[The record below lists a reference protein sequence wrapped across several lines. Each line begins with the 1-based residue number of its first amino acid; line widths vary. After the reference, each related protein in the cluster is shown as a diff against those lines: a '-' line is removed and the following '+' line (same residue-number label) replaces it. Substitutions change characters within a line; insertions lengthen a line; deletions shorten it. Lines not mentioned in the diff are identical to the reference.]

1 MFTKDLA
8 MASVGKKIT
17 SEKFEEYLVEFSEEN
32 KVNIDIPA
40 VMRRLKSA
48 RSELEDDMEAYH
60 SFYGDFKL
68 YMENDIN
75 AIDSTGNINPTV
87 LNVFTKNKK
96 EEIKNKKSD
105 KEVKEINESNNKFD
119 IEEKLSEEKIT
130 ERLGQIDFTQINM
143 DDFAFILEY
152 YDEIEDK
159 LPDEEKKKVN
169 KVLSKIFNKSEEQQ
183 FLSELVIGYIP
194 EKGLSQEQI
203 ERLLELGK
211 KIPGFFEKYEL
222 DEDNLE
228 ESFAKCSSKILEI
241 DKVERKIAFRLMIF
255 EGEKNQVIPKDY
267 KIHILNDPEIKEAL
281 EKNPN
286 SIDVDYFLNSEFT
299 LEEVENLIK
308 EEFENFKKNDVN
320 IIEEGKNIGSIDTIE
335 KINAIEY
342 IFNASNIGDIGENV
356 TPVPDISSINFSSSF
371 ENIISQYEQS
381 IDEQYPQAEDVL
393 TQEENN
399 AQMREENDQYVTS
412 EMARAIDFAYAT
424 KTMQDIFEKIV
435 EGKSPEILEQEEV
448 EQAEPE
454 EKVQRETKVENIV
467 QKENIPDKI
476 EEPETPK
483 KELEEEEYESPTFDE
498 EDKTGIAGLFAAI
511 ANSRVGRAVKN
522 LFKTKDAQKRLNA
535 PVTQR
540 TEDGLKITEYE
551 SNGSLMP
558 TTIQARNFLRDFAV
572 NTVEAVTNFA
582 NNISDAI
589 RGSKKDEVINKP
601 TIIKS
606 EPVQEQA
613 EKIEQQPVV
622 EQIQEKTETFNDTN
636 KWAVSNES
644 RQRQAELNAAQA
656 QKNSAQVGKIQDKTQ
671 EQNREN
677 KESNEGR

>member
-194 EKGLSQEQI
+194 EKGSSQEQI

-222 DEDNLE
+222 DE
-228 ESFAKCSSKILEI
+228 
-241 DKVERKIAFRLMIF
+241 
-255 EGEKNQVIPKDY
+255 
-267 KIHILNDPEIKEAL
+267 
-281 EKNPN
+281 
-286 SIDVDYFLNSEFT
+286 
-299 LEEVENLIK
+299 
-308 EEFENFKKNDVN
+308 
-320 IIEEGKNIGSIDTIE
+320 
-335 KINAIEY
+335 
-342 IFNASNIGDIGENV
+342 
-356 TPVPDISSINFSSSF
+356 
-371 ENIISQYEQS
+371 
-381 IDEQYPQAEDVL
+381 
-393 TQEENN
+393 
-399 AQMREENDQYVTS
+399 
-412 EMARAIDFAYAT
+412 
-424 KTMQDIFEKIV
+424 
-435 EGKSPEILEQEEV
+435 
-448 EQAEPE
+448 
-454 EKVQRETKVENIV
+454 
-467 QKENIPDKI
+467 
-476 EEPETPK
+476 
-483 KELEEEEYESPTFDE
+483 
-498 EDKTGIAGLFAAI
+498 
-511 ANSRVGRAVKN
+511 
-522 LFKTKDAQKRLNA
+522 
-535 PVTQR
+535 
-540 TEDGLKITEYE
+540 LKIFRQFFYKF
-551 SNGSLMP
+551 NLN
-558 TTIQARNFLRDFAV
+558 QKFDF
-572 NTVEAVTNFA
+572 
-582 NNISDAI
+582 
-589 RGSKKDEVINKP
+589 
-601 TIIKS
+601 
-606 EPVQEQA
+606 
-613 EKIEQQPVV
+613 
-622 EQIQEKTETFNDTN
+622 
-636 KWAVSNES
+636 
-644 RQRQAELNAAQA
+644 
-656 QKNSAQVGKIQDKTQ
+656 
-671 EQNREN
+671 
-677 KESNEGR
+677 